1 MLSANGRKITGVEY
15 MVSQKQIEANR
26 QNAQLS
32 TGPADTAKTRLNATK
47 HGLAANLPIS
57 KQEKEKLDG
66 FLTKLR
72 EQFNVQTLIGEYLIA
87 RIAVGMLR
95 LERVPEYEEHNRK
108 YAEYQRNAPSAFT
121 PEFEKEE
128 EALFKHLGIAKTEP
142 FKEHLVF
149 DIDDE
154 KLYRYETAAE
164 NKVYKALE
172 KIYELKK
179 NGFVL

>member
-1 MLSANGRKITGVEY
+1 MATE
-15 MVSQKQIEANR
+15 KQIEANR

-32 TGPADTAKTRLNATK
+32 TGPEDTVKTRLNAVK
-47 HGLAANLPIS
+47 HGVAANLPLN
-57 KQEKEKLDG
+57 KQESEKLDD

-72 EQFNVQTLIGEYLIA
+72 EQFGITTVVGEYLIA

-95 LERVPEYEEHNRK
+95 LERVPEYEEHSRK
-108 YAEYQRNAPSAFT
+108 YAEYRRNAPSTST

-128 EALFKHLGIAKTEP
+128 AALFKYMGIAKTEP

-164 NKVYKALE
+164 NKIYKALE